1 MYPVRPME
9 KVGRGLEVGF
19 KSCQSTMIIKTH
31 SNEES
36 TIPEVPGVGSPGD
49 KKPLSTER
57 RGTVGLVTFLG
68 LGMCFLGL
76 GSAAAGS
83 TLVELVL

>member
-1 MYPVRPME
+1 MYPVCPME

-57 RGTVGLVTFLG
+57 RGMFLG
-68 LGMCFLGL
+68 LGMRFP
-76 GSAAAGS
+76 GSMSATAG
-83 TLVELVL
+83 VELEEAAL

>member
-1 MYPVRPME
+1 MYPVCPME

-19 KSCQSTMIIKTH
+19 KSCRSTMIIKTH

-57 RGTVGLVTFLG
+57 REMFLG
-68 LGMCFLGL
+68 LGIHFLGSM
-76 GSAAAGS
+76 SATAGVALEEAA
-83 TLVELVL
+83 L

>member
-1 MYPVRPME
+1 ME
-9 KVGRGLEVGF
+9 KVGRGLEVWF

-31 SNEES
+31 SNDES

-57 RGTVGLVTFLG
+57 RGMFLG
-68 LGMCFLGL
+68 LGMRFLGSM
-76 GSAAAGS
+76 SATAGVVLEEAA
-83 TLVELVL
+83 L